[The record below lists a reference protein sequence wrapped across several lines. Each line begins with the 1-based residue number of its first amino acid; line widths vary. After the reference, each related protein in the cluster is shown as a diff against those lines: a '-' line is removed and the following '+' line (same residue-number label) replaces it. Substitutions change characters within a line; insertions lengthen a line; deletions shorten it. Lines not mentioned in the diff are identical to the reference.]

1 MTVTTTQYHRI
12 VVAIDGSEASHSALV
27 WGMTEALVHHAELHV
42 LHAWQFAF
50 ETNSDVVETLGQEA
64 IDTAACACGIDRHS
78 ICIHCDAVFGQPIPV
93 ILAAADDADLL
104 VVGSHRH
111 SQLGALFLGS
121 VSQCLCIYSR
131 CPVVVVHAGEP
142 ADKARIRATMALA
155 QEQANANAVS
165 SDDRNGTQG
174 TLKELDA
181 SECRLLLGSQ
191 ELGRLAVVQEGRPE
205 IFPVNYVFDGDTVV
219 FRTDGGTKF
228 DWSVMSPVA
237 FEVEDIDPKG
247 QDGWVVEVRGFAR
260 DITDGG
266 DPRSEHLRSLPLH
279 PWVAGEKANWVAIVR
294 PQISGRR
301 LCRHV
306 D

>member
-1 MTVTTTQYHRI
+1 MTVTTTQFHRI

-27 WGMTEALVHHAELHV
+27 WGMKEAVVHHAELHV

-50 ETNSDVVETLGQEA
+50 STNPDDVKTLVHQA
-64 IDTAACACGIDRHS
+64 IDTAAYACGIDRHS
-78 ICIHCDAVFGQPIPV
+78 VRIHCDAAFGQPIPM

-142 ADKARIRATMALA
+142 ADKARIRATTALA
-155 QEQANANAVS
+155 EERINSNAASCAGRDSTPGVFE
-165 SDDRNGTQG
+165 
-174 TLKELDA
+174 ELDA

-191 ELGRLAVVQEGRPE
+191 EFGRLAVVREGRPE
-205 IFPVNYVFDGDTVV
+205 IFPVNYVLDGDTVV

-228 DWSVMSPVA
+228 DWSVMSHVA

-247 QDGWVVEVRGFAR
+247 QDGWVVEVRGVAR

-266 DPRSEHLRSLPLH
+266 DPKSEHLRSLPLH
-279 PWVAGEKANWVAIVR
+279 PWVAGDKGNWVAIVR
-294 PQISGRR
+294 PEISGRR
-301 LCRHV
+301 LCRRTE
-306 D
+306 